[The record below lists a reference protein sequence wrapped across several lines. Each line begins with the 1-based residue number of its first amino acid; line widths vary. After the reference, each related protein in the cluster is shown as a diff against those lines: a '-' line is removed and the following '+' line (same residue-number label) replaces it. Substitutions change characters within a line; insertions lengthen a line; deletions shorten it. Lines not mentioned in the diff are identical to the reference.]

1 MAFHAAEFMAIAL
14 DARDRAADAR
24 RSNPRVMASDALVSI
39 VMAAAAT
46 EAVINELGTYYELT
60 VSPLEPRETASG
72 VALAEV
78 ERSRGSTELK
88 YLVAS
93 LALSGHTFDR
103 GGPPFQEFSTLM
115 KVRNDLMHPRPL
127 DQFDDGGATVPP
139 SYVRDFERRG
149 MAYRRR
155 SGRLRLMAQP
165 ARDGA
170 GCIMG
175 LSGSGGDHRH
185 RDSDDTS
192 RRWHRNVRTIVL
204 RALPARAHQPT

>member
-1 MAFHAAEFMAIAL
+1 MGGMAFHAAEFMAIAL
-14 DARDRAADAR
+14 DARNRAADAR

-46 EAVINELGTYYELT
+46 EAVINELGAYYELT

-103 GGPPFQEFSTLM
+103 GGPPFQEF
-115 KVRNDLMHPRPL
+115 
-127 DQFDDGGATVPP
+127 PP
-139 SYVRDFERRG
+139 
-149 MAYRRR
+149 
-155 SGRLRLMAQP
+155 
-165 ARDGA
+165 
-170 GCIMG
+170 
-175 LSGSGGDHRH
+175 
-185 RDSDDTS
+185 
-192 RRWHRNVRTIVL
+192 
-204 RALPARAHQPT
+204 